1 MVQARMVAATRR
13 HKSLGGRGGH
23 GDQRKPMQN
32 PFADMGFVLRIRAD
46 SLVTRAKRGSLPKKK
61 TLHQGVFKYYEV
73 VSATKFPLKI
83 RC

>member
-1 MVQARMVAATRR
+1 MVQARMVAATRK

-46 SLVTRAKRGSLPKKK
+46 SLVTRVKRGSLPKKDFFIK
-61 TLHQGVFKYYEV
+61 AYLNVMQI